1 MCNYYVLFGS
11 AVGQLF
17 LIGGLESSLYNWRM
31 EHLSRV
37 IYNGAVIPK
46 VHSANLELI
55 MEEMVL
61 TSASISTGL
70 SDVLIYAQWL
80 AKGRGPQGTL
90 CN

>member
-1 MCNYYVLFGS
+1 M
-11 AVGQLF
+11 
-17 LIGGLESSLYNWRM
+17 
-31 EHLSRV
+31 

-61 TSASISTGL
+61 TSASVSTGL